1 MDSIKEMIGLNM
13 WTNINVFEDEKEH
26 VKKYVFEKDDIAVE
40 SVLYRYPTYDERTV
54 LCISTMC
61 GCPMG
66 CRFCG
71 TGDYFVRSLTSE
83 EIVAQAE
90 YILESQIGGLNPQS
104 IKKLQI
110 MVMSMGEPALNKA
123 LEQAFETLY
132 AKYPNAAL
140 LISSSGPKVNYGWIR
155 DMSRRIPTVGLQFS
169 IHESTDEARDKL
181 IPFDKKLNL
190 KEIAN
195 EGVKWHLDT
204 GRRPY
209 FNYCAHEGNNTDEDV
224 ARIKELFWPEM
235 WEATVSVI
243 CERDAHAEATNN
255 KQRDLAIEFGNK
267 LVEAG
272 YNVRVFDPAGQDTI
286 GGGCGQLWYVQDWMK
301 DHPEHVKPSVGCG
314 LQKVHTPKEWNL
326 EGA

>member
-1 MDSIKEMIGLNM
+1 M
-13 WTNINVFEDEKEH
+13 WKNINVFEDEKEH
-26 VKKYVFEKDDIAVE
+26 VKKYVFEKEDIAIE
-40 SVLYRYPTYDERTV
+40 AVLYRYPTYEERTV

-71 TGDYFVRSLTSE
+71 TGDYFVRSLTAE
-83 EIVAQAE
+83 EIIGQAS
-90 YILESQIGGLNPQS
+90 YILETQIDVYPQD

-123 LEQAFETLY
+123 LEEAFDQLY
-132 AKYPNAAL
+132 YQYPNAAL
-140 LISSSGPKVNYGWIR
+140 LISSSGPNVDYTWIR
-155 DMSRRIPTVGLQFS
+155 EMSKRIPTVGLQFS

-181 IPFDKKLNL
+181 IPFAKKMNL
-190 KEIAN
+190 AEIAH
-195 EGVKWHLDT
+195 EGTAWALAT
-204 GRRPY
+204 GRKPY

-224 ARIKELFWPEM
+224 ARIRDLFNPYI

-243 CERDAHAEATNN
+243 CERDSHAVATNN

-267 LVEAG
+267 LVEIG

-301 DHPEHVKPSVGCG
+301 DHPEHVRPSVGCG
-314 LQKVHTPKEWNL
+314 LQKVHTPKEWNI
-326 EGA
+326 